1 MINKHIESNKSLKNS
16 RIAWANHGLKGITF
30 IVIFIDL
37 LCSLWVAVK
46 IQLWRKWGNLAT
58 QAKLST
64 SKSWLL
70 NGRML
75 FRREFSS
82 IRNLKV
88 SRMHHISSVNQVEDI
103 LLGKQDN
110 ADIGIDRFKAINYK
124 FSSNK
129 LCQIDKARHIW
140 SKMLNYTT
148 GKQKDGNISYF
159 ILLDSVKKQVFAAI
173 EEAKNRKLLLSHFN
187 VFKAYMIENVL

>member
-1 MINKHIESNKSLKNS
+1 M
-16 RIAWANHGLKGITF
+16 
-30 IVIFIDL
+30 
-37 LCSLWVAVK
+37 LCSLWAEVK
-46 IQLWRKWGNLAT
+46 IQLWRRWGNQAT

-64 SKSWLL
+64 SKSWLS
-70 NGRML
+70 NGRL
-75 FRREFSS
+75 RQQRGFSS
-82 IRNLKV
+82 IRNFKV
-88 SRMHHISSVNQVEDI
+88 RRMHHISSVNQVEDI

-140 SKMLNYTT
+140 IKMQYYTT

-159 ILLDSVKKQVFAAI
+159 ILLDNVKKQIYAAI
-173 EEAKNRKLLLSHFN
+173 KEAKNRKLLLSHFN
-187 VFKAYMIENVL
+187 VFKAYMIENILQKEMIINKKKIAD